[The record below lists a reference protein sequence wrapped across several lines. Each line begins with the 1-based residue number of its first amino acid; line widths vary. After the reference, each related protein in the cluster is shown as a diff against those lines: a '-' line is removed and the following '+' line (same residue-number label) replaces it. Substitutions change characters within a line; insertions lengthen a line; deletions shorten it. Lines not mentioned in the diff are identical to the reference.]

1 MAMKAIVCPDNP
13 PPAGHYVPATAAQ
26 GFVFISGQ
34 LPVGGNGEPLVEAGF
49 EQQAEVALERFL
61 AVVKAAGGSPHALVK
76 VTAYIVGVRHW
87 PTFDRVYAASMGTAK
102 PARAVIPVPELH
114 HGLLI
119 EIDGTA
125 YIPTA

>member
-1 MAMKAIVCPDNP
+1 MTIKAIENPDGP
-13 PPAGHYVPATAAQ
+13 PPAGHYVPATAVQ
-26 GFVFISGQ
+26 GLVFISGQ
-34 LPVGGNGEPLVEAGF
+34 LPIGGDGEPLVDAGF
-49 EQQAEVALERFL
+49 EHQAEVALGRLL

-87 PTFDRVYAASMGTAK
+87 PAFDLVYAASMGTAK

-114 HGLLI
+114 HSLLI
-119 EIDGTA
+119 EIDGMA